1 VKLLLGAIALAVATF
16 LIVSHARTKVCG
28 DLSVQPGHLKEAIL
42 QQTGACPNEVQN
54 FFASDLLFIIGYL
67 SVFVAAYALAR
78 SRAHSPATLGVVLA
92 VAGAIVDAAGDILCI
107 KYASKMPESTLRV
120 VTNVKWTLLLTAA
133 LILMMAFLRRT
144 LSATNA
150 L

>member
-1 VKLLLGAIALAVATF
+1 MKLLIAAIVLAVVTG
-16 LIVSHARTKVCG
+16 LIVGHARKAVCNHPTAK
-28 DLSVQPGHLKEAIL
+28 PGHIKEAIL
-42 QQTGACPNEVQN
+42 EQSAACPDEVQN
-54 FFASDLLFIIGYL
+54 FFATDLLFIIGYL

-78 SRAHSPATLGVVLA
+78 SRTHSPATLGVVLA
-92 VAGAIVDAAGDILCI
+92 ISGAIVNAAGDILCI

-133 LILMMAFLRRT
+133 LILMIAFLRRT
-144 LSATNA
+144 PSAPNA